1 MKLKNIKK
9 DYLDYCNAYKN
20 YFVCKIYLYLK
31 YFTSKINLK
40 IFEKIIFS
48 PFNLSH
54 KRLDKLYGD
63 EYFLKNKNTFFVSKN
78 PNSSNN
84 EFHSLFTVIKNEDNS
99 FRLMHCLEYIHTKFI
114 NEATDFQ
121 LVKEQLKIYK
131 YSKWIELNSS
141 LHESFGFNSKTGS
154 LKKKFYYKIKL

>member
-1 MKLKNIKK
+1 ML
-9 DYLDYCNAYKN
+9 
-20 YFVCKIYLYLK
+20 
-31 YFTSKINLK
+31 

-48 PFNLSH
+48 PFNLLH
-54 KRLDKLYGD
+54 KRLDKLYGV

-84 EFHSLFTVIKNEDNS
+84 EFHSHFTVIKNEENS

-121 LVKEQLKIYK
+121 LLKEQLEIYK
-131 YSKWIELNSS
+131 YSKWIDVNSN
-141 LHESFGFNSKTGS
+141 LYDTFRFNFKTGT
-154 LKKKFYYKIKL
+154 LNKYFYHTVKL